1 MFSNY
6 NKDSTNLNAQKTVV
20 CPRFLSNRS
29 YTTLINKGE
38 KMYNTFKPEQPV
50 GLMDFV
56 KAAKSCVKEITPAEL
71 KAKLDAKQDFVLVD
85 VRESAEFEHGHID
98 GAHLV
103 PRGIIEAAADTS
115 YPKHYPP
122 LSGARDQQIVL
133 YCATSGRS
141 AMAAAVLQMMG
152 FKHVLNL
159 AGGYTRWEAEGM
171 PQVKEAEY

>member
-1 MFSNY
+1 
-6 NKDSTNLNAQKTVV
+6 
-20 CPRFLSNRS
+20 
-29 YTTLINKGE
+29 
-38 KMYNTFKPEQPV
+38 MYDTFKPEKPV

-56 KAAKSCVKEITPAEL
+56 RAAKSCIQEISPAEL
-71 KAKLDAKQDFVLVD
+71 KAKLDAKEKFLLVD

-122 LSGARDQQIVL
+122 LSGAREQQIVI

-152 FKHVLNL
+152 YKNVLNL
-159 AGGYTRWEAEGM
+159 AGGFGRWEAEGL
-171 PQVKEAEY
+171 PKVSEAEY